1 MIKKDKIYEL
11 KIDEEDDIS
20 GIDSISLVD
29 EPAIEVNWVA
39 FKKDKPH
46 DFHIPDGED
55 DIYLQKLMD
64 TAQSEQELLEE
75 GWVIHKVIES
85 DKEEFAQT
93 NPNEPSYEDT
103 SFYRIRYKYG
113 LSPNIAENAVIPT
126 TRQFCRELVQK
137 DYVWRVEDIDAV
149 SNDFGQQAKFWR
161 GGFNCRHKWF
171 KIIYTRDSTIIN
183 KAGVSRGQA
192 QLNDLG
198 IPTELT
204 PDWTQSSTVTSKTA
218 ANPKPSTVRN
228 LGLAKESFDKVS
240 LDYDGTLSTEKGQQ
254 LALRLKGEGHKLYIV
269 TARSKTDA
277 LPVYTI
283 ADRIGIPR
291 DNIYFTNGQPKW
303 QKLIELGIKRHY
315 DNNPNVLKD
324 IIDNTAGIQV
334 QKFEVGVPH
343 YTEDGKLY
351 EGPTHKDAD
360 GRLMTGAVHTE
371 DSVYLYHEDELAEIV
386 IVCKKCEHEWDMQDG
401 GDKPYMCNKCGYD
414 NASEYDMGYDVGG
427 IGGYVDPGVK
437 KKKKKKFESYSDYP
451 ESVKNNAKA
460 VLKYV
465 DENGWGSCGTEV
477 GKIRANQLANGESIS
492 LDTIKR
498 MYSYLSRHEVD
509 LQSSKGYGDGCG
521 KLMYDSWG
529 GKSALSWAESKINQ
543 VEKMS
548 KQHFQTDDDKR
559 IVIGPAMIP
568 DLKIFRKDKQGNPYY
583 VYFSSETIKMIA
595 EKYMKNKYIDNNDE
609 MHNGKAVSDVY
620 VIESWIKEDEHDKS
634 TKYGYESMPIG
645 TWFVSMRIKN
655 DETWKKVKDGHLNG
669 FSVSGFFEEVA
680 DFCREEIFLQQ
691 VAEILKNIK
700 E

>member
-93 NPNEPSYEDT
+93 NPNEASYEDT

-113 LSPNIAENAVIPT
+113 LSPNILENAVIPT
-126 TRQFCRELVQK
+126 TRQFCRELVQR

-149 SNDFGQQAKFWR
+149 SNDFGQSAKFWR

-198 IPTELT
+198 LPTELT

-291 DNIYFTNGQPKW
+291 DNIYFTNGQSKW
-303 QKLIELGIKRHY
+303 QKLVDLGIKRHY
-315 DNNPNVLKD
+315 DNNPNVVKD
-324 IIDNTAGIQV
+324 IIDHTAGIQV
-334 QKFEVGVPH
+334 EKFDYNVG
-343 YTEDGKLY
+343 T
-351 EGPTHKDAD
+351 
-360 GRLMTGAVHTE
+360 
-371 DSVYLYHEDELAEIV
+371 
-386 IVCKKCEHEWDMQDG
+386 
-401 GDKPYMCNKCGYD
+401 
-414 NASEYDMGYDVGG
+414 
-427 IGGYVDPGVK
+427 IGGYVDPGLGK
-437 KKKKKKFESYSDYP
+437 KKKKKGFLEDFEYLKPSQFESYSDYP

-460 VLKYV
+460 VLRYV
-465 DENGWGSCGTEV
+465 EENGWGSCGTEV
-477 GKIRANQLANGESIS
+477 GKIRANQLASGEAIS
-492 LDTIKR
+492 LDTVKR

-509 LQSSKGYGDGCG
+509 LESSKGYDDGCG

-543 VEKMS
+543 AEKMS

-645 TWFVSMRIKN
+645 TWFVSMRVKN
-655 DETWKKVKDGHLNG
+655 DEIWKKVKEGQLNG

-680 DFCREEIFLQQ
+680 DFCKEEIFLQQ
-691 VAEILKNIK
+691 VANILKNIK